1 VNVNVR
7 FLMIIYSKG
16 NFLLMMIDI
25 VEDFYRYDLF
35 VEVLSNYT
43 LLMMMMIKFEHQV
56 QLL

>member
-1 VNVNVR
+1 
-7 FLMIIYSKG
+7 
-16 NFLLMMIDI
+16 MMIDI

-43 LLMMMMIKFEHQV
+43 LSMMMMIKFEHQV